1 MKILFLTSAHNSLS
15 QRLLIELT
23 ECGHCVHVAIATSD
37 DAMLKAVKESEPEL
51 ILAPM
56 LKVAIPAA
64 ICSNYVCMVVHPG
77 VIGDRGPSSLDWAIT
92 DKERGW
98 GATVLQAG
106 AEWDAGPIWASKNFA
121 MPATPVSKSALYRAE
136 VTEAAVEGVLE
147 AVEKFQSRRFRPE
160 TLDYSRP
167 NVRGRL
173 RPTMRQNDRAID
185 WAGDEADTIVRKI
198 NAGDSAPGVL
208 DSLFGRPFFLYGA
221 HHEDRLR
228 GAPGQ
233 PIAQRHG
240 AVCVGT
246 VDGAIWISH
255 LKAKADGR
263 LAGLKL
269 PAALALGQR
278 ARRIPNSLPDLP
290 IDYRTFQEIR
300 YSEEGDVGRL
310 YFDFYNGAMS
320 TAQCYRLRDAF
331 LYARSR
337 PTRVIELLGGKDFFS
352 NGIHLN
358 VIEAASDPALE
369 SWCNINAIDDLV
381 LEILNTMSHLV
392 VAGFRGNAGAGGA
405 MMALAADYVYA
416 REGVVLNPHYKGMGG
431 LYGSE
436 YWTYTLPRRVGVAKA
451 AELTDACRPI
461 GAREAKAIG
470 FVDECFGRD
479 IAEFERLLKE
489 RTRKLTRPEDFWRL
503 LREKH
508 EKRIVEER
516 AKPLASYRA
525 KELEYMRENFH
536 GDDDSYHVARQ
547 RFVFKG
553 KTPPHAVSDA
563 RETRT
568 SQGFLIESAFAPI
581 LLKKS
586 VVGRDDI

>member
-1 MKILFLTSAHNSLS
+1 VFIHFLTSAHNSLS

-23 ECGHCVHVAIATSD
+23 ERGHCVHVTIAPGD
-37 DAMLKAVKESEPEL
+37 DAMLKAVSKSKPDL
-51 ILAPM
+51 IVAPM
-56 LKVAIPAA
+56 LRVAIPET
-64 ICSNYVCMVVHPG
+64 ICRNYVCMIVHPG
-77 VIGDRGPSSLDWAIT
+77 VVGDRGASALDWAIT
-92 DKERGW
+92 NKETAW
-98 GATVLQAG
+98 GATILQADV
-106 AEWDAGPIWASKNFA
+106 EWDAGPIWASKNFP
-121 MPATPVSKSALYRAE
+121 MPKTPISKSGLYRTE
-136 VTEAAVEGVLE
+136 VTEAVVEGVLE
-147 AVEKFQSRRFRPE
+147 AVEKFQSGRFRPE
-160 TLDYSRP
+160 TLDYSQLS
-167 NVRGRL
+167 VRGRL

-185 WAGDEADTIVRKI
+185 WAGDDADTIVRKI
-198 NAGDSAPGVL
+198 SAGDSAPGVL
-208 DSLFGRPFFLYGA
+208 DSLFGAPFFLYGA
-221 HHEDRLR
+221 HYEDRLR

-233 PIAQRHG
+233 SIAQRDG

-255 LKAKADGR
+255 LKAKADGA

-269 PAALALGQR
+269 PAALALGQG
-278 ARRIPNSLPDLP
+278 ARRIPSVPPELP
-290 IDYRTFQEIR
+290 IDYRTFQEIG

-310 YFDFYNGAMS
+310 RFDFYNGAMS
-320 TAQCYRLRDAF
+320 TAQCYRLRNAF
-331 LYARSR
+331 LYARGR
-337 PTRVIELLGGKDFFS
+337 QTRVIELLGGKDFFS

-392 VAGFRGNAGAGGA
+392 VAGIGGNAGAGGA

-416 REGVVLNPHYKGMGG
+416 REGVVLNPHYKSMGG

-436 YWTYTLPRRVGVAKA
+436 YWTYTLPRRVGAAKA
-451 AELTDACRPI
+451 AEVTESCRPI

-479 IAEFERLLKE
+479 VAEFERLLKDH
-489 RTRKLTRPEDFWRL
+489 TRKLTRPEDFWRL

-508 EKRIVEER
+508 EKRIAEER
-516 AKPLASYRA
+516 VKPLASYRA
-525 KELEYMRENFH
+525 KELEYMWESFY
-536 GDDDSYHVARQ
+536 GPDDSYHVARQ

-553 KTPPHAVSDA
+553 KTPPRAASGA
-563 RETRT
+563 PEANT
-568 SQGFLIESAFAPI
+568 SRGLLAELAFAPI

-586 VVGRDDI
+586 VVRRNDI

>member
-1 MKILFLTSAHNSLS
+1 VKILFLTSAHNSLS

-23 ECGHCVHVAIATSD
+23 ERGHCVHVTIATSD
-37 DAMLKAVKESEPEL
+37 DAMLEAVKESEPEL
-51 ILAPM
+51 IVAPM
-56 LKVAIPAA
+56 LKVAISEA
-64 ICSNYVCMVVHPG
+64 ICSNYVCMIVHPG
-77 VIGDRGPSSLDWAIT
+77 VIGDRGASALDWAIT
-92 DKERGW
+92 NKETAW
-98 GATVLQAG
+98 GATVLQAD
-106 AEWDAGPIWASKNFA
+106 AEWDAGPIWASRSFP
-121 MPATPVSKSALYRAE
+121 MPTTPISKSALYRAE

-147 AVEKFQSRRFRPE
+147 AVEKFQSRCFCPE
-160 TLDYSRP
+160 ALDYSRLS
-167 NVRGRL
+167 VRGRL
-173 RPTMRQNDRAID
+173 RPTMCQKDRAID
-185 WAGDEADTIVRKI
+185 WAGDDADTIVRKI

-208 DSLFGRPFFLYGA
+208 DSLFGTPFFLYGA
-221 HHEDRLR
+221 HNEDRLR
-228 GAPGQ
+228 GASGQ
-233 PIAQRHG
+233 PIAQRYG

-255 LKAKADGR
+255 LKAKAGGP

-269 PAALALGQR
+269 PAALALGQS
-278 ARRIPNSLPDLP
+278 ARRIPSSLPELP
-290 IDYRTFQEIR
+290 SDYRTFQEIR

-310 YFDFYNGAMS
+310 YFNFYNGAMS

-337 PTRVIELLGGKDFFS
+337 PTRVIELLGGRDFFS

-392 VAGFRGNAGAGGA
+392 VTGFRGNAGAGGA

-416 REGVVLNPHYKGMGG
+416 REGVVLNPHYKSMGG

-436 YWTYTLPRRVGVAKA
+436 YWTYTLPRRVGAAKA
-451 AELTDACRPI
+451 TELTDACRPI

-479 IAEFERLLKE
+479 IAEFERLLKD
-489 RTRKLTRPEDFWRL
+489 RTRELTRPEDFWRL

-508 EKRIVEER
+508 EKRLVEER
-516 AKPLASYRA
+516 VKPLACYRA
-525 KELEYMRENFH
+525 KELEYMWENFH
-536 GDDDSYHVARQ
+536 GADDSYHVARQ

-553 KTPPHAVSDA
+553 KTPPRMASDTPEA
-563 RETRT
+563 ETPRGLL
-568 SQGFLIESAFAPI
+568 SESVFTPI

-586 VVGRDDI
+586 VVGWDDI